1 MGYPL
6 LSLQLHLQ
14 LSQNYAV
21 PQVWLQSLLIVR
33 PTPEPNQPLMGLQP
47 LLGADAAGL
56 SLSSKEMQ
64 AGQGL
69 LSMLILS
76 SAGIGQSGRSSQVEG
91 CCRALPWDAG
101 LAVANPVRAEMPPVS
116 SSHGPLSC

>member
-76 SAGIGQSGRSSQVEG
+76 SAGIGQEELTGGRLLQSSAMGCRSCSGKPCEG
-91 CCRALPWDAG
+91 
-101 LAVANPVRAEMPPVS
+101 
-116 SSHGPLSC
+116 